1 MKALKDLLPT
11 FILLLLMVCEAMGYT
26 GSTSGFAGEVYD
38 IVVNKLLNGPVGFV
52 AGVGCL
58 VYGTASLVLGRVVPA
73 VLSILGGA
81 MLIKAPSIAQTLGM
95 LF

>member
-1 MKALKDLLPT
+1 MKGLKKYLPGVLLSTLIVGEAL
-11 FILLLLMVCEAMGYT
+11 AYT
-26 GSTSGFAGEVYD
+26 GSSSGFAGEVYD
-38 IVVNKLLNGPVGFV
+38 IVVDKLLNGPVGFT

-73 VLSILGGA
+73 VLSIIGGA
-81 MLIKAPSIAQTLGM
+81 MLIKAPAIANTLGM